1 MNPFPIPAP
10 GDHIPGGE
18 SAAPFVGEPNDPA
31 VSDGS
36 DTRRSITFGND
47 AQWAETLTVWQA
59 LDLTLALR
67 NAASAA
73 ERLDVPD
80 QPPVVLTSVDCGD
93 RILNVGIGRS
103 SDTGEVLVYI
113 SHGPAHT
120 TRGAPTTGGDSARD
134 GAD

>member
-10 GDHIPGGE
+10 RDHIPGGE
-18 SAAPFVGEPNDPA
+18 PNDPA
-31 VSDGS
+31 ASDGS
-36 DTRRSITFGND
+36 DNRRSISFGND
-47 AQWAETLTVWQA
+47 AQWAETLTVWEA

-80 QPPVVLTSVDCGD
+80 QPPVVLTSVNCGD
-93 RILNVGIGRS
+93 GLLKVGIGRS
-103 SDTGEVLVYI
+103 GDTGEVLVYI
-113 SHGPAHT
+113 SHGPAHPT
-120 TRGAPTTGGDSARD
+120 PVAPPNTGGDSARD